1 MSVEN
6 QELIFSD
13 FKKRTVFL
21 LICLIALLLLFI
33 KKSFLEDETAAFEFL
48 AGTPEGSIL
57 TLRSTLQY
65 FSIPLI
71 YAWKFLVLAFVVWV
85 GCFSFG
91 YRITYSQCWTIVM
104 SAEFVFFAGE
114 VLKILYFLFL
124 ETDPTFYQINAFYPF
139 SLMGLFDYQTVPDR
153 FHYPL
158 KALNLF
164 ELLYGYLVI
173 SGIRFY
179 SKKGTKEALIVV
191 LMTYLPIFLLW
202 LGFYIVVY
210 D

>member
-71 YAWKFLVLAFVVWV
+71 YAWKFLVLAFVVWFAAFLSATGLPTANV
-85 GCFSFG
+85 G
-91 YRITYSQCWTIVM
+91 Q
-104 SAEFVFFAGE
+104 
-114 VLKILYFLFL
+114 
-124 ETDPTFYQINAFYPF
+124 
-139 SLMGLFDYQTVPDR
+139 SL
-153 FHYPL
+153 
-158 KALNLF
+158 
-164 ELLYGYLVI
+164 
-173 SGIRFY
+173 
-179 SKKGTKEALIVV
+179 
-191 LMTYLPIFLLW
+191 
-202 LGFYIVVY
+202 
-210 D
+210 